1 MPTSRHN
8 PQLQLVLVPASAG
21 WPTAG
26 TMYHQGFFVTSL
38 LDSLLDRAA
47 AAPPSL
53 ALLLSSST
61 CKRMYHNR
69 VIDILAAPNDISF

>member
-1 MPTSRHN
+1 MPTNRHN
-8 PQLQLVLVPASAG
+8 PQLQLVPASAG

-26 TMYHQGFFVTSL
+26 TMYHQVLFVTSL
-38 LDSLLDRAA
+38 LDSLLDRVA

-61 CKRMYHNR
+61 CKRMYQHL
-69 VIDILAAPNDISF
+69 VIDILAALNDIRF